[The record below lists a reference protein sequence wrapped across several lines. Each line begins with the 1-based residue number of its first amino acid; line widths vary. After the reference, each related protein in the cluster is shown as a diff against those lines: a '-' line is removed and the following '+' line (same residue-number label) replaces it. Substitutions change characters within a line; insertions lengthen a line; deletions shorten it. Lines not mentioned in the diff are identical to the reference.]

1 MAQEWVAAYVGLGS
15 NLGDPKKQVVRAI
28 DSLGRITGCRLA
40 ARSSLYES
48 EPMGPADQP
57 RYINA
62 VVCLMSCL
70 PASELL
76 CRLQEIE
83 DAHDRDRTVGRW
95 GPRTLDLDLLLFGDQ
110 HSDTAEMILPHPG
123 LTERNFVVYPLAQI
137 APELVLPNG
146 TSIAELAN
154 QLGMKGLGKIEDMEI
169 Q

>member
-15 NLGDPKKQVVRAI
+15 NLGDPERQVAGAI
-28 DSLGRITGCRLA
+28 DSLDRIAGCRLT

-57 RYINA
+57 HYVNA
-62 VVCLMSCL
+62 VVCLMSRL
-70 PASELL
+70 TARELL
-76 CRLQEIE
+76 SRLHEIE

-95 GPRTLDLDLLLFGDQ
+95 GPRTLDLDLLLFGNR

-137 APELVLPNG
+137 APKLVLPDG
-146 TSIAELAN
+146 TPVVELADH
-154 QLGMKGLGKIEDMEI
+154 LGMKGLRKI
-169 Q
+169 

>member
-15 NLGDPKKQVVRAI
+15 NLGDPEQQVTRAI
-28 DSLGRITGCRLA
+28 DSLGQIAGCRLVA
-40 ARSSLYES
+40 QSSLYES

-62 VVCLMSCL
+62 VVCLDSHL
-70 PASELL
+70 PAIALL
-76 CRLQEIE
+76 GHLHEIE

-95 GPRTLDLDLLLFGDQ
+95 GPRTLDLDLLLFGNQ
-110 HSDTAEMILPHPG
+110 RSDAVEMILPHPG

-137 APELVLPNG
+137 APELVLPDG
-146 TSIAELAN
+146 TPVVELAN
-154 QLGMKGLGKIEDMEI
+154 QLGMKGLREIEDMET

>member
-15 NLGDPKKQVVRAI
+15 NLGDPKKQVARAI

-40 ARSSLYES
+40 ARSSLHES

-70 PASELL
+70 PASEFL

-146 TSIAELAN
+146 TSIVELAN
-154 QLGMKGLGKIEDMEI
+154 EIGMKGLRKIEDMEI